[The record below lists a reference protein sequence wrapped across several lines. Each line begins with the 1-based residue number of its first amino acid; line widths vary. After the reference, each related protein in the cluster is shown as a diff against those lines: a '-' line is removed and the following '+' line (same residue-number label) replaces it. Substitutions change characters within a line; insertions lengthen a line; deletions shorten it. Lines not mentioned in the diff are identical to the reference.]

1 MTQRLDYQSHAQAGM
16 KAFAA
21 VHHYVA
27 TCGLPKPLIDLVYL
41 RASQING
48 CTYCIATHAH
58 DLMAEGVVAEKLLLL
73 SSWREA
79 GTWFSPEERAALA
92 WTEAVTLV
100 SSTHVPDD
108 VFTTA
113 REAFSEKQLA
123 DLTLAVGLINSYNR
137 IAISFRHG
145 PAEPSTSQSG
155 RADLYAVSASSSN
168 AA

>member
-1 MTQRLDYQSHAQAGM
+1 MTERLDYQAHAQAGM
-16 KAFAA
+16 KALGG
-21 VHHYVA
+21 VHHYIES
-27 TCGLPKPLIDLVYL
+27 CGLPKPLVDLVYL

-58 DLMAEGVVAEKLLLL
+58 DLMKKGIPAEKLLLL

-79 GTWFSPEERAALA
+79 TSWFSAQERAALA

-100 SSTHVPDD
+100 ASNHVPDD
-108 VFTTA
+108 VFAAA

-123 DLTLAVGLINSYNR
+123 DLTLAVGLINAYNR

-145 PAEPSTSQSG
+145 PADPAT
-155 RADLYAVSASSSN
+155 AP
-168 AA
+168 